1 MNRNCAEQNFLNVK
15 HGLRRLLL
23 PVQLSYKFLFFT
35 FYNKLRPQFGYLFLF
50 SINNLGPGATE
61 RLGAE
66 IRCVERWLR
75 RRGAISHS
83 ANTCCSASVTNSR
96 PECLLSV
103 NGSLIRCTMEMGRR
117 VCGPCCSP
125 HQWHGFIDRAAWTP
139 SHLLRQESGREHK
152 PCAPPEW
159 LSGVHPSR
167 HGPHSCRKVQT
178 CWNIPADQKAHLSF
192 FPLTKQT
199 DS

>member
-1 MNRNCAEQNFLNVK
+1 MKYQLHDHWIETAEKTKLNFFNAK
-15 HGLRRLLL
+15 HELRTCLSPAVISITLLTF
-23 PVQLSYKFLFFT
+23 SKKFWLWV
-35 FYNKLRPQFGYLFLF
+35 GYLFLF
-50 SINNLGPGATE
+50 SIEYRGHVATE
-61 RLGAE
+61 RLEAE

-125 HQWHGFIDRAAWTP
+125 HQWHGFIDRAAWTALISCDRSLGESINLVRP
-139 SHLLRQESGREHK
+139 ELLS
-152 PCAPPEW
+152 C
-159 LSGVHPSR
+159 VHSSR
-167 HGPHSCRKVQT
+167 HGPT
-178 CWNIPADQKAHLSF
+178 ATEW
-192 FPLTKQT
+192 
-199 DS
+199 